1 MLKCIAKC
9 SKGYDRCCFNCELKD
24 LCDEV
29 CALDPKK
36 CEYIRDTSEVRA
48 EKRERNADK
57 RFWRLY
63 IFLFILTLSVLIIG
77 FSIIGFS
84 IIGNQNYI
92 MVMLTDVLNNQNT
105 IMVELDKESIDP
117 AAENRSEVN
126 SDPLGMF
133 TVTHYC
139 SCEKCCGKSDGIT
152 ATGTVATEG
161 RTIAVDPDIIPLGSK
176 VLIDGQAYIA
186 EDVGGAIKGNKVDI
200 YVNSHQEAVSRGKVA
215 REVFVYFLTVV
226 GYLIRR
232 LVVYAAAQFAFINL
246 AFRFFTPYVCLLWQ
260 GW

>member
-48 EKRERNADK
+48 EKREKNADK
-57 RFWRLY
+57 KFWRLY
-63 IFLFILTLSVLIIG
+63 IILFILTLSVLIIG
-77 FSIIGFS
+77 RS

-117 AAENRSEVN
+117 AAENRSEGE
-126 SDPLGMF
+126 SEAL
-133 TVTHYC
+133 
-139 SCEKCCGKSDGIT
+139 
-152 ATGTVATEG
+152 TGEA
-161 RTIAVDPDIIPLGSK
+161 RDIIER
-176 VLIDGQAYIA
+176 VVAA
-186 EDVGGAIKGNKVDI
+186 EARGEDLQTMMAVAQVIKDRSDLWDMHPVDV
-200 YVNSHQEAVSRGKVA
+200 
-215 REVFVYFLTVV
+215 VFEP
-226 GYLIRR
+226 G
-232 LVVYAAAQFAFINL
+232 QFAKPYEGEISDEVKL
-246 AFRFFTPYVCLLWQ
+246 AVANVFDGGMRVFAEPTTHFYDDPISAPYWTEDKTCR
-260 GW
+260 GSIDRMKFYY